1 MDDTERLPCVTCGEK
16 AALAAQMCLHCGA
29 SLLVDVTLRA
39 PIADSRVRYRV
50 ARALQALPGAPALAE
65 IQNALVAKPP
75 AAARKVTRA
84 FAHAALAVLTANGLA
99 GSLERSPDR
108 RPGSA
113 GFSLGMSGKAAAA
126 AVLVVFAYFAWVQLL
141 RNPTDQ
147 PERKAEAPAATRSP
161 RKAPVAA
168 PAGGAAPLSTRELA
182 QRSLPATV
190 SLRCSNS
197 VGSGFFVTPELV
209 VTNAHVLCP
218 QGQSIQVGLAD
229 DRKLVGEV
237 VKSDANIDLGLV
249 RVAGANARPLPL
261 GDVADLGVGDKV
273 MIIGS
278 PVGLD
283 FTVHEGSVSS
293 LQRSAYGVAL
303 VQLDA
308 KISPGNSGGP
318 VIDNHGRVVAVVS
331 MKLAGRGVEGIGLA
345 LPINYVY
352 SELRF
357 VPPPAGGAASEA
369 FTKMLARAKDESGG
383 ETREARTADS
393 GEEPSELD
401 EEKPMLVAGYLDQY
415 QRLVVQI
422 LRVADHR
429 PRFEEISVKVWSGS
443 EAFCTIKGD
452 VSDWKPLDER
462 APQSAEIHKLKKMI
476 PGRNMFVGESPL
488 RLDLCDR
495 TKLRS
500 GIQLELEGA
509 NLAAN
514 RLRLR

>member
-1 MDDTERLPCVTCGEK
+1 
-16 AALAAQMCLHCGA
+16 
-29 SLLVDVTLRA
+29 
-39 PIADSRVRYRV
+39 
-50 ARALQALPGAPALAE
+50 
-65 IQNALVAKPP
+65 
-75 AAARKVTRA
+75 
-84 FAHAALAVLTANGLA
+84 
-99 GSLERSPDR
+99 
-108 RPGSA
+108 
-113 GFSLGMSGKAAAA
+113 
-126 AVLVVFAYFAWVQLL
+126 
-141 RNPTDQ
+141 
-147 PERKAEAPAATRSP
+147 
-161 RKAPVAA
+161 
-168 PAGGAAPLSTRELA
+168 
-182 QRSLPATV
+182 
-190 SLRCSNS
+190 
-197 VGSGFFVTPELV
+197 
-209 VTNAHVLCP
+209 
-218 QGQSIQVGLAD
+218 
-229 DRKLVGEV
+229 
-237 VKSDANIDLGLV
+237 
-249 RVAGANARPLPL
+249 
-261 GDVADLGVGDKV
+261 
-273 MIIGS
+273 
-278 PVGLD
+278 
-283 FTVHEGSVSS
+283 VSS